1 MYLCERVRE
10 VRGGG
15 ALRYSVQGGLR
26 QVRAGGSGS
35 LCPAINRCHVT
46 VQSARGRAE
55 QPAGYQGRSLL
66 GAEAASRI
74 SDQ

>member
-1 MYLCERVRE
+1 MCGEGLCGWGVIWTGRAEA
-10 VRGGG
+10 G
-15 ALRYSVQGGLR
+15 
-26 QVRAGGSGS
+26 AGGSGS